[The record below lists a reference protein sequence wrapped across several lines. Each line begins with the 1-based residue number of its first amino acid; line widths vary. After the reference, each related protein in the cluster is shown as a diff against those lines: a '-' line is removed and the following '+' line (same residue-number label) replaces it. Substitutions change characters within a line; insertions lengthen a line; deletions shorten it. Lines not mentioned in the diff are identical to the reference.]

1 MPERRTYYRPVRIAG
16 LLLVAQSASLAAL
29 FAYQAAHLR
38 RGTTDGPRWL
48 VQGLAEALGEAGVGV
63 PAAALF
69 LPTAALALV
78 AGAWFLLWR
87 TGWALASVSQALC
100 LGSCL
105 LLYSASAPGYI
116 YPVMAYS
123 VLTVMYLNSRD
134 VRTILHA
141 PRKSWTAKA
150 GSKP

>member
-1 MPERRTYYRPVRIAG
+1 MSKALRPQAVQVRE
-16 LLLVAQSASLAAL
+16 QSAEAARR
-29 FAYQAAHLR
+29 AAAVREH
-38 RGTTDGPRWL
+38 
-48 VQGLAEALGEAGVGV
+48 LAEAAALEASGEVW
-63 PAAALF
+63 AAAGCFRKALA
-69 LPTAALALV
+69 LEPSAALALV
-78 AGAWFLLWR
+78 AGAWFLLRR
-87 TGWALASVSQALC
+87 TGWVLASVSQALC

-141 PRKSWTAKA
+141 PRKSWTGRA
-150 GSKP
+150 GAGP

>member
-1 MPERRTYYRPVRIAG
+1 MPEQRAYYRPVRIAG

-38 RGTTDGPRWL
+38 RSDAYGPQWL
-48 VQGLAEALGEAGVGV
+48 EQGLAEAFGGAGIGA

-78 AGAWFLLWR
+78 SGAWFLLWR
-87 TGWALASVSQALC
+87 TGWLLASVSQALC

-116 YPVMAYS
+116 YPVMTYS

-141 PRKSWTAKA
+141 PRKGWTA
-150 GSKP
+150 GGGP

>member
-1 MPERRTYYRPVRIAG
+1 MPEQRAYYRPVRIAG

-29 FAYQAAHLR
+29 FAYQTVGMR
-38 RGTTDGPRWL
+38 RPVRGPEWMT
-48 VQGLAEALGEAGVGV
+48 QGLAEAFGEAGIGA
-63 PAAALF
+63 PAAVLF
-69 LPTAALALV
+69 LPAAALALV

-87 TGWALASVSQALC
+87 TGWVLASVSQALC

-141 PRKSWTAKA
+141 PRKSWTERA
-150 GSKP
+150 GGKP

>member
-1 MPERRTYYRPVRIAG
+1 MPEQRAYYRPVRIAG

-29 FAYQAAHLR
+29 FAYQTVGIR
-38 RGTTDGPRWL
+38 RPVRGPEWM
-48 VQGLAEALGEAGVGV
+48 VQGLAEAFGEAGSGV

-78 AGAWFLLWR
+78 AGAWFLLR
-87 TGWALASVSQALC
+87 RKGWVLASVAQAVC
-100 LGSCL
+100 LGACL

-141 PRKSWTAKA
+141 PRGSWTERA
-150 GSKP
+150 GEGP

>member
-1 MPERRTYYRPVRIAG
+1 MPERRAYYRPVRIAG

-29 FAYQAAHLR
+29 FAYQTAGIR
-38 RGTTDGPRWL
+38 QPIYGPEWM

-69 LPTAALALV
+69 LPSAALALV

-87 TGWALASVSQALC
+87 TGWVLASVSQALC

-141 PRKSWTAKA
+141 PRKSWTAGGGA
-150 GSKP
+150 